1 MSETQETK
9 QAASSLSAIQRCEAF
24 IDDIIKE
31 VNTVQYLMWSINNI
45 GGSISR
51 HHIKCIDV
59 QEPSPPIAVAAT
71 DVTATSSVQPAAK
84 ASPPQLPAAAREGIA
99 KSSVQAGYIWSPTMK
114 GIERG
119 QIVLRADKITSK
131 ETAERSLRHE
141 LVHAYDDARGF
152 IDPQDCLHHA
162 CSEIRAARLSG
173 DCLGLEVKHNW
184 TDPMSSGLQCVRRRA
199 ILAVENNPVCKDFSE
214 RAVEKTFPKCYSDY
228 EPFVAP
234 IYGMGN
240 YGFQSVNLETGEFEG
255 GYFQR
260 WKEMSSKK

>member
-1 MSETQETK
+1 MSS
-9 QAASSLSAIQRCEAF
+9 AVDSLVPLTAVQQCEAF

-31 VNTVQYLMWSINNI
+31 VNTVQYLIWSINRI
-45 GGSISR
+45 GGTITR
-51 HHIKCIDV
+51 QHIKCIDV
-59 QEPSPPIAVAAT
+59 QDDVGAPP
-71 DVTATSSVQPAAK
+71 TSSADKNDAAGDDSSVANSRPPAH
-84 ASPPQLPAAAREGIA
+84 GIA
-99 KSSVQAGYIWSPTMK
+99 KHSVQAGYIWSPTMK

-119 QIVLRADKITSK
+119 EIVLRADKITSK
-131 ETAERSLRHE
+131 ETAERSVRHE

-152 IDPQDCLHHA
+152 IDPQNCLHHA

-184 TDPMSSGLQCVRRRA
+184 TDPMSSGLQCIRRRA

-240 YGFQSVNLETGEFEG
+240 YGFQSVNLESGEFEG

-260 WKEMSSKK
+260 WKELSKK